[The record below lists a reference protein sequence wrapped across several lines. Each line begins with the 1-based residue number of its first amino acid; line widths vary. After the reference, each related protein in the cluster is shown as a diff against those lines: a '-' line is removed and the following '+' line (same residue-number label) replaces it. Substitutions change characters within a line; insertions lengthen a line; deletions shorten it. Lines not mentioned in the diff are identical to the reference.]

1 MNKIAGVLLGGAI
14 LVHAGK
20 TEELVVQLLED
31 GQFPQAQA
39 EVKKSLP
46 KGDELVRFEGFIYH
60 GAGMADSALVYL
72 RKAYEATPKD
82 PRISL
87 RLAEVLV
94 WKKDFAHARI
104 LVDAVSIKDVR
115 KDPRPWEPG
124 TRRANL
130 YLYLQQLAQAQEGFE
145 DVAADPRTP
154 PAGALTL
161 RVYRAQIAPW
171 QKDFPRSILI
181 ADSVLKT
188 VPGQIQASLIKGEVL
203 EWEGKYPEARGTYTA
218 ALQSHPDD
226 WQLRQR
232 LEKLSWVK

>member
-1 MNKIAGVLLGGAI
+1 MMKTAMILLGASMAA
-14 LVHAGK
+14 LAGK
-20 TEELVVQLLED
+20 TEETIVQQLEE
-31 GQFPQAQA
+31 GQFSQAQA

-82 PRISL
+82 PRVSL

-104 LVDAVSIKDVR
+104 LVDAVSVKDV
-115 KDPRPWEPG
+115 KKEPRPWESG

-130 YLYLQQLAQAQEGFE
+130 YLYLQQLTQAQEGFE

-154 PAGALTL
+154 PAWALTL
-161 RVYRAQIAPW
+161 RVYRAQIAAW
-171 QKDFPRSILI
+171 QKDFARSILI

-203 EWEGKYPEARGTYTA
+203 EWEGKYAEARGTYTS